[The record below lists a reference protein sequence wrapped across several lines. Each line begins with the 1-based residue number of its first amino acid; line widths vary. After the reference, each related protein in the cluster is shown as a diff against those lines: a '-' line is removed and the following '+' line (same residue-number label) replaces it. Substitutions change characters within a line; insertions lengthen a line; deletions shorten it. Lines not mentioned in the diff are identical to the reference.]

1 MKAATGYSFLN
12 WTESQV
18 SSGGAGTSDFTRTI
32 RRSSVTTDASGTVR
46 YTPESVTDPIKD
58 VARAEYPRKQ
68 HAIDKLLEY
77 ITLDAVTDTDV
88 ARRVQSV
95 MCSLLELDYAQRIND
110 GALVLSAVYRRKGS
124 VLDELIAR
132 ATDEMPPDGNSV
144 DFWSAVVLALGQTKQ
159 LSKLE
164 PFLRN
169 PIVSIRTIATEA
181 LGYIGTQGAH
191 KQLLKMRTDSS
202 QQVREVAQELLTS

>member
-1 MKAATGYSFLN
+1 MKAAIGYSFLN

-32 RRSSVTTDASGTVR
+32 RRSSVTTDASGTMR

-68 HAIDKLLEY
+68 HAIDKLLDY
-77 ITLDAVTDTDV
+77 INLDAVTDTDV
-88 ARRVQSV
+88 ARRLQSV

-110 GALVLSAVYRRKGS
+110 GALVLSAVYRRKHS
-124 VLDELIAR
+124 VLEELIAR
-132 ATDEMPPDGNSV
+132 AMDEMPLDGNSA
-144 DFWSAVVLALGQTKQ
+144 DFWSAVILALGQTKQ
-159 LSKLE
+159 ITELE
-164 PFLRN
+164 PFLKSS
-169 PIVSIRTIATEA
+169 IVSIRIIATEA
-181 LGYIGTQGAH
+181 LGYIGKESAH